1 MADDFGPELEAV
13 ARFYDARLVGDVG
26 PLGFRRTTE
35 LGKLL
40 SCAPA
45 LVENGILVPGE
56 STFLDLGCG
65 DGRVNDL
72 MAFLTR
78 ASIGVEVDEWTVEEH
93 RQLTA
98 ELADALAAD
107 GLRPVPDNVFL
118 FRGDATDWVMH
129 DVIRRATDVAFDEI
143 DIFYTFL
150 TGHDEF
156 ADLIAARGKP
166 GCAYLV
172 YGVDRVVPRYEG
184 LARVDGLAPLGDA
197 LAVYRK
203 PG

>member
-1 MADDFGPELEAV
+1 MVDDFGPELEAV
-13 ARFYDARLVGDVG
+13 ARFYDARLVGAVG
-26 PLGFRRTTE
+26 PLGFRRTTG
-35 LGKLL
+35 LGRLL
-40 SCAPA
+40 ACLPA
-45 LVENGILVPGE
+45 LVEGAILAPGQ

-72 MAFLTR
+72 MAYLTR
-78 ASIGVEVDEWTVEEH
+78 ASIGVELDEWTVEEH
-93 RQLTA
+93 RELRTELAA
-98 ELADALAAD
+98 ELETA
-107 GLRPVPDNVFL
+107 GLRPVPDNVSL

-129 DVIRRATDVAFDEI
+129 DVIRRATDIAFDEI
-143 DIFYTFL
+143 DLFYTFL

-172 YGVDRVVPRYEG
+172 YGVDRIVPRYGG
-184 LARVDGLAPLGDA
+184 LTQVDGMAPLDDV

-203 PG
+203 SP